1 MFTVNDT
8 FNTNGITKAVFAID
22 KNGDRSLTLFDFMGK
37 KSVLDSKYYT
47 KVFSKVFDALQQQF
61 NNNKQFAFTLDGYG
75 WGIKTQPGT
84 DVNAAV
90 SAFNKALGFPD

>member
-37 KSVLDSKYYT
+37 KSILDSQYYA
-47 KVFSKVFDALQQQF
+47 KVFSKVFDTLQQQF
-61 NNNKQFAFTLDGYG
+61 NKQFVFTLDGYG
-75 WGIKTQPGT
+75 WWIKTQPGT

-90 SAFNKALGFPD
+90 GAFNKALGCPD

>member
-37 KSVLDSKYYT
+37 KSVLDSQYYA

-61 NNNKQFAFTLDGYG
+61 KNNKQLEFILDGYG
-75 WGIKTQPGT
+75 WLVKTQPGA
-84 DVNAAV
+84 DVNAMV
-90 SAFNKALGFPD
+90 GAFNEALGRPD

>member
-1 MFTVNDT
+1 MFVNDT
-8 FNTNGITKAVFAID
+8 FQHNGITKAVFAID

-37 KSVLDSKYYT
+37 KSVLDSQYYA

-61 NNNKQFAFTLDGYG
+61 NNKQFVFTLDGYG

-90 SAFNKALGFPD
+90 DAFNKALWCPD

>member
-37 KSVLDSKYYT
+37 KSVLDSQYYA

-61 NNNKQFAFTLDGYG
+61 NKQFVFTLDGYG

-84 DVNAAV
+84 NVNAAV
-90 SAFNKALGFPD
+90 GAFNKALWCPD

>member
-8 FNTNGITKAVFAID
+8 FNTYGITKAVFAID
-22 KNGDRSLTLFDFMGK
+22 ENCNRSLTLFDFMGK
-37 KSVLDSKYYT
+37 KSVLDSQYYARI
-47 KVFSKVFDALQQQF
+47 FSKVFDALQQQF
-61 NNNKQFAFTLDGYG
+61 NNNKQFEFTLDGYG

-90 SAFNKALGFPD
+90 GAFNEALGYPD